1 MKTRKLNPFIC
12 AINSALNDR
21 QESVNEMRKTINE
34 VKSKKLELRVKYGR
48 LFTDL
53 PGSFSISLSCEKP
66 VAYVRMYRLESFKDT
81 RLTDFLD
88 KLVAMDGEM
97 SSTDYAS
104 VMNRSFTCNFSDFQ
118 VYVDAYVK
126 DNSPTCRKV
135 VIGSK
140 IEEVLEYEIV
150 CD

>member
-1 MKTRKLNPFIC
+1 MKTRKLNPFIS
-12 AINSALNDR
+12 ALNSALDDR
-21 QESVNEMRKTINE
+21 QKSVNEMRNNINE

-66 VAYVRMYRLESFKDT
+66 VAYVIMRRLESFKDA
-81 RLTDFLD
+81 RLTNFLD

-104 VMNRSFTCNFSDFQ
+104 IMNRSFTCNFSDFQ

-126 DNSPTCRKV
+126 DDSPTCRKV
-135 VIGSK
+135 VIGTRV
-140 IEEVLEYEIV
+140 EEVLDYEIV

>member
-1 MKTRKLNPFIC
+1 MKARKTNPFIG

-66 VAYVRMYRLESFKDT
+66 VAYVSMRRLESFKDA

-88 KLVAMDGEM
+88 KLVAMEGEM

-104 VMNRSFTCNFSDFQ
+104 IMNRSFTCNFSDFQ

-126 DNSPTCRKV
+126 DDSPTCRKV
-135 VIGSK
+135 VIGTK

>member
-12 AINSALNDR
+12 AMNSALNDR
-21 QESVNEMRKTINE
+21 QETINTMRKTVHE

-53 PGSFSISLSCEKP
+53 PGRFSISLSCEKP
-66 VAYVRMYRLESFKDT
+66 VAYVIMRRLESFKDA
-81 RLTDFLD
+81 RLTNFLD

-104 VMNRSFTCNFSDFQ
+104 IMNRSFTCNFSDFQ

-126 DNSPTCRKV
+126 DDSPTCRKV
-135 VIGSK
+135 IVGTK
-140 IEEVLEYEIV
+140 MEEVNEYEIV

>member
-1 MKTRKLNPFIC
+1 MKTRKLNPFI
-12 AINSALNDR
+12 SALASALEDR
-21 QESVNEMRKTINE
+21 QKSINEMRDNINKVKT
-34 VKSKKLELRVKYGR
+34 KKLELRVKYGR

-53 PGSFSISLSCEKP
+53 PGSFTISLSCEKP
-66 VAYVRMYRLESFKDT
+66 VAYVHIRRLESFKDS

-104 VMNRSFTCNFSDFQ
+104 SLNRAFTCNFSDFQ

-135 VIGSK
+135 VVGSK

>member
-1 MKTRKLNPFIC
+1 MKSRKTNPFIG

-21 QESVNEMRKTINE
+21 QTSINEMRKTISE
-34 VKSKKLELRVKYGR
+34 VKAKKLELRVKYGR

-53 PGSFSISLSCEKP
+53 GGSFSISLSCEKP
-66 VAYVRMYRLESFKDT
+66 VAYVSMRRLESFKDA

-88 KLVAMDGEM
+88 KLIAMDGEM

-104 VMNRSFTCNFSDFQ
+104 IMNRSFTCNFSDFQ

-135 VIGSK
+135 VVGTK
-140 IEEVLEYEIV
+140 MEEVKEYEIV

>member
-12 AINSALNDR
+12 AINTALNDR
-21 QESVNEMRKTINE
+21 QESINEMRKTVSE
-34 VKSKKLELRVKYGR
+34 VKAKKLELRVKYGR

-53 PGSFSISLSCEKP
+53 PGSFTISLSCEKP
-66 VAYVRMYRLESFKDT
+66 VAYVIMRRLESFKDA

-97 SSTDYAS
+97 SSTDCAS
-104 VMNRSFTCNFSDFQ
+104 IMNRSFTCNFSDFQ

-135 VIGSK
+135 LIGTK
-140 IEEVLEYEIV
+140 MEEVKEYEIV

>member
-1 MKTRKLNPFIC
+1 MKTRKLNPFIS
-12 AINSALNDR
+12 ALNSALDDR
-21 QESVNEMRKTINE
+21 QKSVNEMRNNINE

-66 VAYVRMYRLESFKDT
+66 VAYVSMRRLESFKDA

-104 VMNRSFTCNFSDFQ
+104 IMNRSFTCNFSDFQ

>member
-1 MKTRKLNPFIC
+1 MKSRKPNPFIC
-12 AINSALNDR
+12 AIDSALEIR
-21 QESVNEMRKTINE
+21 QETINSMRKTVHE

-66 VAYVRMYRLESFKDT
+66 VAYVSMRRLESFKDA

-88 KLVAMDGEM
+88 KLVAMEGEM

-104 VMNRSFTCNFSDFQ
+104 IMNRSFTCNFSDFQ

-126 DNSPTCRKV
+126 DESPTCRKV
-135 VIGSK
+135 VIGTRV
-140 IEEVLEYEIV
+140 EEVLDYEIV

>member
-1 MKTRKLNPFIC
+1 MKTRKLNPFIS
-12 AINSALNDR
+12 ALNSALDDR
-21 QESVNEMRKTINE
+21 QKSVNEMRNNINE

-66 VAYVRMYRLESFKDT
+66 VAYVSMRRLESFKDA
-81 RLTDFLD
+81 RLTNFLD

-104 VMNRSFTCNFSDFQ
+104 IMNRSFTCNFSDFQ

>member
-1 MKTRKLNPFIC
+1 MKTRKLNPFIS
-12 AINSALNDR
+12 ALNSALDDR
-21 QESVNEMRKTINE
+21 QKSVNEMRNNINE

-66 VAYVRMYRLESFKDT
+66 VAYVSMRRLESFKDA

-104 VMNRSFTCNFSDFQ
+104 IMNRSFTCNFSDFQ
-118 VYVDAYVK
+118 VYIDAYVK
-126 DNSPTCRKV
+126 DDSPTCRKV

>member
-1 MKTRKLNPFIC
+1 LD
-12 AINSALNDR
+12 DR
-21 QESVNEMRKTINE
+21 QKSVNEMRNNINE

-66 VAYVRMYRLESFKDT
+66 VAYVSMRRLESFKDA

-104 VMNRSFTCNFSDFQ
+104 IMNRSFTCNFSDFQ

>member
-12 AINSALNDR
+12 AINTALNDR

-48 LFTDL
+48 LFTNL
-53 PGSFSISLSCEKP
+53 PGSFTISLSCEKP
-66 VAYVRMYRLESFKDT
+66 VAYVSMRRLESFKDT

-104 VMNRSFTCNFSDFQ
+104 IMNRSFTCNFSDFQ
-118 VYVDAYVK
+118 VYIDAYVK

>member
-1 MKTRKLNPFIC
+1 MKTRKLNPFIS
-12 AINSALNDR
+12 ALNIALNDR

-34 VKSKKLELRVKYGR
+34 VKSKKLELRVKYSR

-66 VAYVRMYRLESFKDT
+66 VAYVHMYKLESFKDA
-81 RLTDFLD
+81 RLTNFLD
-88 KLVAMDGEM
+88 KLIAMDGKI

-104 VMNRSFTCNFSDFQ
+104 IMNRTFTCNFSDFQ
-118 VYVDAYVK
+118 VYVDADVR
-126 DNSPTCRKV
+126 DDSPTCRKV
-135 VIGSK
+135 VIGTRV
-140 IEEVLEYEIV
+140 EEVLDYEIV

>member
-12 AINSALNDR
+12 AMNSALNDR
-21 QESVNEMRKTINE
+21 QETINAMRKTVNE

-53 PGSFSISLSCEKP
+53 PGSFTISLSCEKP
-66 VAYVRMYRLESFKDT
+66 VAYVSMRRLESFKDA
-81 RLTDFLD
+81 RLTNFLD

-104 VMNRSFTCNFSDFQ
+104 IMNRSFTCNFSDFQ
-118 VYVDAYVK
+118 VYIDAYVK
-126 DNSPTCRKV
+126 DDSPTCRKV
-135 VIGSK
+135 VIGTRV
-140 IEEVLEYEIV
+140 EEVLDYEIV

>member
-1 MKTRKLNPFIC
+1 MKSRKLNPFIG
-12 AINSALNDR
+12 AINGALNDC
-21 QESVNEMRKTINE
+21 QETINTMRKTLSE
-34 VKSKKLELRVKYGR
+34 VKTKKLELRVKYGR

-53 PGSFSISLSCEKP
+53 PGSFSISLSREKP
-66 VAYVRMYRLESFKDT
+66 VAYVRMYRLESFKDA

-104 VMNRSFTCNFSDFQ
+104 IMNREFDCEFSDFR
-118 VYVDAYVK
+118 VCINAYVK
-126 DNSPTCRKV
+126 DDSPTCRKV
-135 VIGSK
+135 VIGTK
-140 IEEVLEYEIV
+140 MEEVKEYEIV

>member
-34 VKSKKLELRVKYGR
+34 VKSKKLGLRVKYGR

-66 VAYVRMYRLESFKDT
+66 VAYVSMRRLESFKDA

-88 KLVAMDGEM
+88 KLVALDGEM

-104 VMNRSFTCNFSDFQ
+104 IMNRTFTCNFSDFQ

-126 DNSPTCRKV
+126 DDSPTCRKV
-135 VIGSK
+135 VIGTK

>member
-21 QESVNEMRKTINE
+21 QESVNEMRKTISE

-66 VAYVRMYRLESFKDT
+66 VAYVRMHRLESFKDA

>member
-1 MKTRKLNPFIC
+1 MKTRKLNPFIS
-12 AINSALNDR
+12 ALNSALDDR
-21 QESVNEMRKTINE
+21 QKSVNEMRNNINE

-66 VAYVRMYRLESFKDT
+66 VAYVSMRRLESFKDA

-88 KLVAMDGEM
+88 KLVAMEGEM

-104 VMNRSFTCNFSDFQ
+104 IMNRSFTCNFSDFQ
-118 VYVDAYVK
+118 VYVYAYVK

>member
-1 MKTRKLNPFIC
+1 MKSRKLNPFI
-12 AINSALNDR
+12 SALNIALSDR

-53 PGSFSISLSCEKP
+53 PGSFTISLSCEKP
-66 VAYVRMYRLESFKDT
+66 VAYVVMRRLESFKDA
-81 RLTDFLD
+81 RLTNFLD

-97 SSTDYAS
+97 SSTDCAS
-104 VMNRSFTCNFSDFQ
+104 IMNRSFTCNFSDFQ
-118 VYVDAYVK
+118 VYIDSYVK
-126 DNSPTCRKV
+126 NDSPTCRKV
-135 VIGSK
+135 LIGTRV
-140 IEEVLEYEIV
+140 EEVLDYEIV

>member
-1 MKTRKLNPFIC
+1 MKARKTNPFIG

-21 QESVNEMRKTINE
+21 QESINEMRKTISE

-53 PGSFSISLSCEKP
+53 GGSFTISLSCEKP
-66 VAYVRMYRLESFKDT
+66 VAYVSMRRLESFKDA
-81 RLTDFLD
+81 RLTNFLD
-88 KLVAMDGEM
+88 KLIAMDGEM

-104 VMNRSFTCNFSDFQ
+104 IMNRSFTCNFSDFQ

-135 VIGSK
+135 VIGTK
-140 IEEVLEYEIV
+140 MEEVKEYEIV

>member
-1 MKTRKLNPFIC
+1 MKTRKLNPFIS
-12 AINSALNDR
+12 ALNSALDDR
-21 QESVNEMRKTINE
+21 QKSVNEMRNNINE

-66 VAYVRMYRLESFKDT
+66 VAYVSMRRLESFKDA

-104 VMNRSFTCNFSDFQ
+104 IMNRSFTCNFSDFQ

-126 DNSPTCRKV
+126 DDSPTCRKV
-135 VIGSK
+135 VIGTK

>member
-1 MKTRKLNPFIC
+1 MKSRKTNPFIG

-21 QESVNEMRKTINE
+21 QTSINEMRKTINE
-34 VKSKKLELRVKYGR
+34 VKAKKLELRVKYGR

-53 PGSFSISLSCEKP
+53 SGSFTISLSCEKP
-66 VAYVRMYRLESFKDT
+66 TAYVYMRRLESFKDS

-104 VMNRSFTCNFSDFQ
+104 IMNRTFTCNFSDFQ

-126 DNSPTCRKV
+126 DDSPTCRKV
-135 VIGSK
+135 VIGTK
-140 IEEVLEYEIV
+140 MEEVNEYEIV

>member
-12 AINSALNDR
+12 AMNSALNDR
-21 QESVNEMRKTINE
+21 QETINTMRKTVHE
-34 VKSKKLELRVKYGR
+34 VKTKKLELRVKYGR

-53 PGSFSISLSCEKP
+53 PGSFTISLSCEKP
-66 VAYVRMYRLESFKDT
+66 VAYVRMYRLESFKDS

-88 KLVAMDGEM
+88 KLVALDGEM

-104 VMNRSFTCNFSDFQ
+104 IMNRSFTCNFSDFQ

-126 DNSPTCRKV
+126 DDSPTCRKV
-135 VIGSK
+135 IVGTK
-140 IEEVLEYEIV
+140 MEEVNEYEIV

>member
-1 MKTRKLNPFIC
+1 MKTRKLNPFIS
-12 AINSALNDR
+12 ALNSALDDR
-21 QESVNEMRKTINE
+21 QKSVNEMRNNINE

-66 VAYVRMYRLESFKDT
+66 VAYIRMYQLESFKDA

-88 KLVAMDGEM
+88 KLIALDGEM

-104 VMNRSFTCNFSDFQ
+104 SLNRAFDCEFSDFR
-118 VYVDAYVK
+118 VYIDAYVK
-126 DNSPTCRKV
+126 DDSPTCRKV
-135 VIGSK
+135 VVGTK
-140 IEEVLEYEIV
+140 MEEVNEYEIV

>member
-12 AINSALNDR
+12 AMNSALNDR
-21 QESVNEMRKTINE
+21 QETINSMRKTVSE
-34 VKSKKLELRVKYGR
+34 VKTKKLELRVKYGR

-53 PGSFSISLSCEKP
+53 PGSFTISLSCEKP
-66 VAYVRMYRLESFKDT
+66 VAYVSMRRLESFKDS

-88 KLVAMDGEM
+88 KLVAMEGEM

-104 VMNRSFTCNFSDFQ
+104 IMNRSFTCNFSDFQ

-126 DNSPTCRKV
+126 DDSPTCRKV
-135 VIGSK
+135 VIGTRV
-140 IEEVLEYEIV
+140 EEVLDYEIV

>member
-1 MKTRKLNPFIC
+1 MKARKLNPFIC

-21 QESVNEMRKTINE
+21 QETINSMRKTVSE
-34 VKSKKLELRVKYGR
+34 VKTKKLELRVKYGR

-53 PGSFSISLSCEKP
+53 PGSFTISLSCEKP
-66 VAYVRMYRLESFKDT
+66 VAYVRMYRLESFKDA

-88 KLVAMDGEM
+88 KLVALEAKM

-104 VMNRSFTCNFSDFQ
+104 SLNRAFDCEFSDFR
-118 VYVDAYVK
+118 VYIDAYVK
-126 DNSPTCRKV
+126 DDSPTCRKV
-135 VIGSK
+135 VVGTK
-140 IEEVLEYEIV
+140 MEEVNEYEIV

>member
-12 AINSALNDR
+12 AMNSALNDR
-21 QESVNEMRKTINE
+21 QESVNEMRKTINA

-66 VAYVRMYRLESFKDT
+66 VAYVRMHRLESFKDA
-81 RLTDFLD
+81 RLTDLLD
-88 KLVAMDGEM
+88 KLIALEGDV

-104 VMNRSFTCNFSDFQ
+104 IMNRSFTCNFSDFQ
-118 VYVDAYVK
+118 VYIDAYVK
-126 DNSPTCRKV
+126 DDSPTCRKV
-135 VIGSK
+135 VIGTRV
-140 IEEVLEYEIV
+140 EEVLDYEIV

>member
-1 MKTRKLNPFIC
+1 MKTRKLNPFIS
-12 AINSALNDR
+12 ALNSALDDR
-21 QESVNEMRKTINE
+21 QKSVNEMRNNINE

-66 VAYVRMYRLESFKDT
+66 VAYVSMRRLESFKDA

-88 KLVAMDGEM
+88 KLVAMEGEM

-104 VMNRSFTCNFSDFQ
+104 IMNRSFTCNFSDFQ

-126 DNSPTCRKV
+126 DDSPTCRKV
-135 VIGSK
+135 VIGTK